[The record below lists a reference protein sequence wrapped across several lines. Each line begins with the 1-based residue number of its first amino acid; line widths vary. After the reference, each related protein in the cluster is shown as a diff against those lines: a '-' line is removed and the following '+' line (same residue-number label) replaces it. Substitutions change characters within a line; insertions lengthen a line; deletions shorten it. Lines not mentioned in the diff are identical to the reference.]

1 MASGNEQLE
10 IVVCL
15 GSSCFARG
23 NSEHLATIKEYVQT
37 HGLDASVRLSGRLCQ
52 DFCKQGPNIS
62 IRGELHHQVTT
73 EALRALLQQL
83 GDSSGGDD
91 GAA

>member
-1 MASGNEQLE
+1 MPSNDEPIE

-23 NSEHLATIKEYVQT
+23 NSEHLATIKDYVQA
-37 HGLDASVRLSGRLCQ
+37 HGLNVSVRLSGRLCQ

-62 IRGELHHQVTT
+62 IRGESYHQVTPDG
-73 EALRALLQQL
+73 LRVLLQQL
-83 GDSSGGDD
+83 DNSSRGGD

>member
-1 MASGNEQLE
+1 MPTNSEPVE

-23 NSEHLATIKEYVQT
+23 NSEHLATIKAYIEAHNLNAT
-37 HGLDASVRLSGRLCQ
+37 VRLAGRLCQ

-62 IRGELHHQVTT
+62 IRGELQHQVTPA
-73 EALRALLQQL
+73 ALRTLLQQL
-83 GDSSGGDD
+83 GGATRD
-91 GAA
+91 GNGAD

>member
-1 MASGNEQLE
+1 MSSNEEPVE

-23 NSEHLATIKEYVQT
+23 NSEHLATIKEYVES
-37 HGLDASVRLSGRLCQ
+37 HSLNAAVRLSGRLCH

-62 IRGELHHQVTT
+62 IRGELHQQVTPDD
-73 EALRALLQQL
+73 LRVLLQQL
-83 GDSSGGDD
+83 GNSSEGGD

>member
-1 MASGNEQLE
+1 MPSKDEPVE

-23 NSEHLATIKEYVQT
+23 NSEHLATIKAYIEAHNLNAT
-37 HGLDASVRLSGRLCQ
+37 VRLAGRLCQ

-62 IRGELHHQVTT
+62 IGGELQHQVTP
-73 EALRALLQQL
+73 AGLRVLLQQL
-83 GDSSGGDD
+83 GTSLRSDD